1 VTCRDMDD
9 AISSWSGDSLLDLEH
24 SKHLTH
30 CGRCRALTVLL
41 DNADVGFH
49 LSERLLRRVQAGILE
64 DLKPVRPLP
73 PPRILLLA
81 SAIVFLSVVAVGAL
95 LLGTTGWHVLNMLQR
110 TAVFV
115 TLAASAVLLANSM
128 VRQMVPGSKHAFAPA
143 TLPIAILI
151 ALTLLIVATF
161 RSQRES
167 AFILGG
173 LACMKNGVLFSVPAA
188 FLLWLILR
196 RGALLLP
203 KLIGAAAGGLAGLS
217 GLSVLEVNC
226 PNLNVFH
233 ILVWHGGV
241 VVFGSLGGALVGAA
255 VESIQRWRDQKSFL
269 SFRLGLDAE

>member
-1 VTCRDMDD
+1 MTCRDMDD
-9 AISSWSGDSLLDLEH
+9 VIGSWSGDSVLEPEH
-24 SKHLTH
+24 AKHLTH
-30 CGRCRALTVLL
+30 CGRCRALTVVL
-41 DNADVGFH
+41 DNTDVGFH
-49 LSERLLRRVQAGILE
+49 LSERLLRRVQAGMD
-64 DLKPVRPLP
+64 DLKPIRPLP

-81 SAIVFLSVVAVGAL
+81 SAIVFLSVVVAGAL

-115 TLAASAVLLANSM
+115 TLAVSAVLLANSM

-151 ALTLLIVATF
+151 ALMLVIVATF
-161 RSQRES
+161 RSQREL

-173 LACMKNGVLFSVPAA
+173 LACMKNGLSFSIPAA

-196 RGALLLP
+196 RGAVLLP
-203 KLIGAAAGGLAGLS
+203 RLIGAAAGGLAGLS

-241 VVFGSLGGALVGAA
+241 VVIGSLGGALVGAA
-255 VESIQRWRDQKSFL
+255 VESIQRWRDQTAF
-269 SFRLGLDAE
+269 

>member
-9 AISSWSGDSLLDLEH
+9 AISSWSGDSLLEPEH
-24 SKHLTH
+24 AKHLAH

-41 DNADVGFH
+41 DNTDVGFH
-49 LSERLLRRVQAGILE
+49 LSERLLRRLQAGVSK

-73 PPRILLLA
+73 KPHIFLLA
-81 SAIVFLSVVAVGAL
+81 SAIVFLSVVAIGAL
-95 LLGTTGWHVLNMLQR
+95 LLGTTGWHVLNMVQR

-128 VRQMVPGSKHAFAPA
+128 VQQMVPGSKHAFAPA
-143 TLPIAILI
+143 TLPTAILI
-151 ALTLLIVATF
+151 GLMLLIVATF

-173 LACMKNGVLFSVPAA
+173 LACMKNGLLFSVPAA

-203 KLIGAAAGGLAGLS
+203 KLIGTAVGGLAGLS

-241 VVFGSLGGALVGAA
+241 VVIGSLGGALVGAA
-255 VESIQRWRDQKSFL
+255 VESIRRWRYQTSF
-269 SFRLGLDAE
+269 

>member
-1 VTCRDMDD
+1 MTCRDMDGV
-9 AISSWSGDSLLDLEH
+9 ISSWSGDSFLEPEH
-24 SKHLTH
+24 AKHLTH

-41 DNADVGFH
+41 DNTDVGFH
-49 LSERLLRRVQAGILE
+49 LSERLLRRMQAGILE

-73 PPRILLLA
+73 SPRILLLA

-110 TAVFV
+110 AVVFV
-115 TLAASAVLLANSM
+115 TLAASAVLLADSI

-143 TLPIAILI
+143 KLPIAILI
-151 ALTLLIVATF
+151 TLMLLIAATF

-173 LACMKNGVLFSVPAA
+173 LGCMKNGLLFSVPAA

-203 KLIGAAAGGLAGLS
+203 KFIGAAAGGLAGLS
-217 GLSVLEVNC
+217 GLSVLEINC

-241 VVFGSLGGALVGAA
+241 VVIGSLGGALVGAA
-255 VESIQRWRDQKSFL
+255 VESIRRWRYQTLF
-269 SFRLGLDAE
+269 

>member
-1 VTCRDMDD
+1 MTCRDMDD

-73 PPRILLLA
+73 PPRTLLLA

-128 VRQMVPGSKHAFAPA
+128 VRQMAPGSKHAFAPA

-196 RGALLLP
+196 RGAFLLP

-217 GLSVLEVNC
+217 GLSALEVNC

-233 ILVWHGGV
+233 ILVWHVGV
-241 VVFGSLGGALVGAA
+241 VVIGSLGGALVGAA
-255 VESIQRWRDQKSFL
+255 VESIQRWRDQTAF
-269 SFRLGLDAE
+269 

>member
-1 VTCRDMDD
+1 MDD
-9 AISSWSGDSLLDLEH
+9 VIGSWSGDSVLEPEH
-24 SKHLTH
+24 AKHLTH
-30 CGRCRALTVLL
+30 CGRCRALTVVL
-41 DNADVGFH
+41 DSTDVGFH
-49 LSERLLRRVQAGILE
+49 LSERLLRRVQASILD
-64 DLKPVRPLP
+64 DLKPVHPLP

-95 LLGTTGWHVLNMLQR
+95 LLGTTGWHMLNMLQR

-151 ALTLLIVATF
+151 ALILVIVATF

-173 LACMKNGVLFSVPAA
+173 LACMKNGFLFSIPAA

-196 RGALLLP
+196 RGAILSP
-203 KLIGAAAGGLAGLS
+203 KVIGAAAGGLAGLS
-217 GLSVLEVNC
+217 GLSVLEFNC
-226 PNLNVFH
+226 LNLNLFH
-233 ILVWHGGV
+233 ILVWHWGV
-241 VVFGSLGGALVGAA
+241 VLVGSLGGALVGAS
-255 VESIQRWRDQKSFL
+255 VERSNRWRHEKAFWNFGSD
-269 SFRLGLDAE
+269 

>member
-1 VTCRDMDD
+1 MDD
-9 AISSWSGDSLLDLEH
+9 AISSWSGDSVLDPEH
-24 SKHLTH
+24 AKHLTH
-30 CGRCRALTVLL
+30 CGRCRALTALL
-41 DNADVGFH
+41 DNTDVGFH
-49 LSERLLRRVQAGILE
+49 LSERLLRRIQAGILE

-73 PPRILLLA
+73 PPRILLVA

-110 TAVFV
+110 AAVFV
-115 TLAASAVLLANSM
+115 TLAASAVLLAYSM

-143 TLPIAILI
+143 TLPITILI
-151 ALTLLIVATF
+151 TIVLLIVAMF
-161 RSQRES
+161 RSQPES
-167 AFILGG
+167 AFISGG
-173 LACMKNGVLFSVPAA
+173 LACVENGLLFSVPAA

-203 KLIGAAAGGLAGLS
+203 RLIGAAAGGLAGLS

-241 VVFGSLGGALVGAA
+241 VVIGSLGGALVGAA
-255 VESIQRWRDQKSFL
+255 VESIQRWRDQTAF
-269 SFRLGLDAE
+269 

>member
-9 AISSWSGDSLLDLEH
+9 VIGSWSGDSGLEPQH
-24 SKHLTH
+24 AKHLSH
-30 CGRCRALTVLL
+30 CGRCRALSVLL

-49 LSERLLRRVQAGILE
+49 LSERLFRRMQDGILE
-64 DLKPVRPLP
+64 DLKPVRPLHS
-73 PPRILLLA
+73 PRILLLA
-81 SAIVFLSVVAVGAL
+81 CAIIFLSVVAVGAL
-95 LLGTTGWHVLNMLQR
+95 LLGTTGWHLLNMLQR
-110 TAVFV
+110 IALFV

-128 VRQMVPGSKHAFAPA
+128 VRQMVPGSKHAFVPA
-143 TLPIAILI
+143 TLPIAIPVALMLVI
-151 ALTLLIVATF
+151 AVMF

-173 LACMKNGVLFSVPAA
+173 LACLKNGLLFSIPAA

-226 PNLNVFH
+226 PNLNGFH
-233 ILVWHGGV
+233 ILVWHVGV
-241 VVFGSLGGALVGAA
+241 VVIGSLGGALVGAA
-255 VESIQRWRDQKSFL
+255 VESIQRWRGLTSF
-269 SFRLGLDAE
+269 

>member
-9 AISSWSGDSLLDLEH
+9 VIGSWSGDSVLEPEH
-24 SKHLTH
+24 AKHLTH
-30 CGRCRALTVLL
+30 CGRCRALTILL
-41 DNADVGFH
+41 DNTDVGFH
-49 LSERLLRRVQAGILE
+49 LSERLLRRVQAGMD
-64 DLKPVRPLP
+64 DLKPIRPLP

-81 SAIVFLSVVAVGAL
+81 SAIVFLSVVVAGAL

-110 TAVFV
+110 AAVFV

-151 ALTLLIVATF
+151 TLVLVIVATF
-161 RSQRES
+161 RSQREL
-167 AFILGG
+167 AFIPGG
-173 LACMKNGVLFSVPAA
+173 LACMKNGLSFSIPAA

-196 RGALLLP
+196 RGAVLLP

-233 ILVWHGGV
+233 ILVWHGGLV
-241 VVFGSLGGALVGAA
+241 VIGSLGGALVGAA
-255 VESIQRWRDQKSFL
+255 VESIQRWRDQTAF
-269 SFRLGLDAE
+269 

>member
-1 VTCRDMDD
+1 MDD
-9 AISSWSGDSLLDLEH
+9 VIGSWSGDSGLEPQH
-24 SKHLTH
+24 AKHLTH
-30 CGRCRALTVLL
+30 CGRCRALTALL
-41 DNADVGFH
+41 DNTDVGFH
-49 LSERLLRRVQAGILE
+49 LSERLLRRMQAGILE

-81 SAIVFLSVVAVGAL
+81 CLIVLLSVVAVGAL
-95 LLGTTGWHVLNMLQR
+95 LLGTTGWNVLNMLQR
-110 TAVFV
+110 TAVFAA
-115 TLAASAVLLANSM
+115 LAVSAVLLANSV
-128 VRQMVPGSKHAFAPA
+128 VRQIVPGSKHAFAPA
-143 TLPIAILI
+143 TLPIAILVS
-151 ALTLLIVATF
+151 LMLVIVATF

-173 LACMKNGVLFSVPAA
+173 LACMKNGLLFSVAAA

-203 KLIGAAAGGLAGLS
+203 KLIGAAAGGLACLS

-255 VESIQRWRDQKSFL
+255 VESIQRWRDQTSF
-269 SFRLGLDAE
+269 